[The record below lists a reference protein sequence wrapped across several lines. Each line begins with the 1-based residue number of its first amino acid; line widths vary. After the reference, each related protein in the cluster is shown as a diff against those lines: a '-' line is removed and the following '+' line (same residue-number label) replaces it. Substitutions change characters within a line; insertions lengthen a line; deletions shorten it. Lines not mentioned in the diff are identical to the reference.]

1 MKQAI
6 LIIHALIGWAICGAT
21 IAVGRRLV
29 SMDVTLVIH
38 AIVAPLAFGLLTL
51 LYFRRFPTSSAL
63 ATALTTLG
71 VVVGMDAL
79 VVAPFIEHSYAMF
92 GSVLGTWVPF
102 ALIFAASYL
111 VGRGARRR
119 A

>member
-1 MKQAI
+1 
-6 LIIHALIGWAICGAT
+6 
-21 IAVGRRLV
+21 
-29 SMDVTLVIH
+29 
-38 AIVAPLAFGLLTL
+38 
-51 LYFRRFPTSSAL
+51 
-63 ATALTTLG
+63 
-71 VVVGMDAL
+71 MDAL